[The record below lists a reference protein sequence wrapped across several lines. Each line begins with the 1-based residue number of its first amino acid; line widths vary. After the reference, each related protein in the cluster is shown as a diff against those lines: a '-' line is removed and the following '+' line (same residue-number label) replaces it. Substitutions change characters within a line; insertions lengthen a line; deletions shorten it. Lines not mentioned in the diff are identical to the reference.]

1 MCAVPKS
8 SRKIRRSSCWKE
20 EQFPLGLHLFN
31 ALPLPR
37 PSYFRNLSP
46 LFSPTKLL
54 RFGIIPG
61 GVNVRSTHTLA
72 KMLDKEMNE
81 SSGLQEPGRQSA
93 DGHTQTIS
101 CWWSSFVDFYI
112 PFFCFPSSFFVYACV
127 DIFLIS
133 SFSAFFFAL
142 LSISSAFRSV
152 VSIRPPNTSQPAMF
166 IRSRPRSNSDASD
179 LSESSDWSTASH
191 SSTSSSSEAYLLA
204 AIPAALRNSHVGS
217 VASVRS
223 LRRAGTSNVS
233 TGARIVGQQAT
244 GNSVA
249 GPSSY
254 RSAEATTT
262 APVAAVTSSSN
273 LAVPE
278 VKCQSPEEAQLRPI
292 DARMDV
298 DAEELVG
305 DSMQADEQGEEEE
318 RSEDFDADNLDLSF
332 GQFDVIQLEIELNRR
347 NRFDPDRL
355 QVLNLSSNCLREIPT
370 RLAKLKNLRSL
381 DLSQNQLQR
390 LDEPILALN
399 RLETLIASNNR
410 LNEQSLPKNF
420 SCILSTRLK
429 VLSLSGNQLQ
439 TIPEQ
444 VFELTCLRS
453 LYLGANQI
461 ARVSRKI
468 RHLNQLQN
476 LYLGGNQLVNT
487 NLPNRTK
494 TCWLMTFLFSPPS
507 HRKKSRTKLVCC
519 QTCKPFRCVK
529 IDSANFPRRLPI
541 WPSWN
546 HWPCIEMSW
555 PPFHRKSSNCAV
567 CTNWV
572 CATIRWWFDLFATWS
587 TIRPA
592 CLSWPD
598 VVSKWTKWPPTNFS
612 CPSNCCVTCERH
624 SVVSIPNARA
634 STLTIESNRSSLST
648 FVAFT
653 DFRSCNTF
661 ARHAAAAATLPF
673 RFRVRTMKMIC
684 PRVDFEECCSAN
696 CRFCRKTFLRHSSV
710 ESTPQGGVVVF

>member
-1 MCAVPKS
+1 
-8 SRKIRRSSCWKE
+8 
-20 EQFPLGLHLFN
+20 
-31 ALPLPR
+31 
-37 PSYFRNLSP
+37 
-46 LFSPTKLL
+46 
-54 RFGIIPG
+54 
-61 GVNVRSTHTLA
+61 
-72 KMLDKEMNE
+72 
-81 SSGLQEPGRQSA
+81 
-93 DGHTQTIS
+93 
-101 CWWSSFVDFYI
+101 
-112 PFFCFPSSFFVYACV
+112 
-127 DIFLIS
+127 
-133 SFSAFFFAL
+133 
-142 LSISSAFRSV
+142 
-152 VSIRPPNTSQPAMF
+152 MF

-494 TCWLMTFLFSPPS
+494 TC
-507 HRKKSRTKLVCC
+507 
-519 QTCKPFRCVK
+519 
-529 IDSANFPRRLPI
+529 
-541 WPSWN
+541 
-546 HWPCIEMSW
+546 
-555 PPFHRKSSNCAV
+555 
-567 CTNWV
+567 
-572 CATIRWWFDLFATWS
+572 
-587 TIRPA
+587 
-592 CLSWPD
+592 
-598 VVSKWTKWPPTNFS
+598 
-612 CPSNCCVTCERH
+612 
-624 SVVSIPNARA
+624 
-634 STLTIESNRSSLST
+634 
-648 FVAFT
+648 
-653 DFRSCNTF
+653 
-661 ARHAAAAATLPF
+661 
-673 RFRVRTMKMIC
+673 
-684 PRVDFEECCSAN
+684 
-696 CRFCRKTFLRHSSV
+696 
-710 ESTPQGGVVVF
+710 